1 MEELMTTTRF
11 DLVTIPRTGSGGS
24 SRFWGGLAKLL
35 PWKRGALMAFFLST
49 RIFSHA
55 GSQPMPVAANP
66 DSTIVKL
73 ADTYRKAVLAEEA
86 AGLLALYREDAIA
99 MPPFQPPI
107 VGRAAIEQFYR
118 RTFQGPVKVTE
129 FTFSHTETTIHG
141 DVACD
146 VGSYKR
152 IMSGAPTGTIEAEG
166 PT

>member
-1 MEELMTTTRF
+1 MTTTRF

-66 DSTIVKL
+66 DSTIVKF

-86 AGLLALYREDAIA
+86 AGLLALYREDAIE
-99 MPPFQPPI
+99 MPPFQPTI

-118 RTFQGPVKVTE
+118 RTFQGPGKSDRVHVQP
-129 FTFSHTETTIHG
+129 HG
-141 DVACD
+141 NHDSRRRCLRCRQLQANHVRSAD
-146 VGSYKR
+146 RDDRG
-152 IMSGAPTGTIEAEG
+152 
-166 PT
+166 